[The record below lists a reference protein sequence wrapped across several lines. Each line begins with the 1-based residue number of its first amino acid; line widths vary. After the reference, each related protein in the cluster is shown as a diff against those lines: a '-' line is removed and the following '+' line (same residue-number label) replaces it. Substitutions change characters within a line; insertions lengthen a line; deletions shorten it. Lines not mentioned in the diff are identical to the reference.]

1 MWYFLLLHSFHKKKF
16 VSRNLLVQTSA
27 KIEAISGI
35 QEINMY
41 LNQCSKTANCIK
53 QKHICKCYLKQ
64 NVLSLWRTLISN
76 GSCHKLNEI
85 FGLPSNFAREKDI
98 TQILASKPLLD
109 LTPRCSEPQRI
120 FHASKL
126 WWNNIGFTRR
136 KLEHETKGTGQ
147 KTKV

>member
-98 TQILASKPLLD
+98 MQILASKPLLD
-109 LTPRCSEPQRI
+109 LTPRCSARATKNISCIQAVMKQYRVHPQKIR
-120 FHASKL
+120 
-126 WWNNIGFTRR
+126 T
-136 KLEHETKGTGQ
+136 
-147 KTKV
+147 